1 MVEPEQGR
9 ERDGPALVAGNG
21 GDGSNGHMEERE
33 REALK
38 TAAEVVVFGWRAAD
52 KDE

>member
-1 MVEPEQGR
+1 MVIGGR
-9 ERDGPALVAGNG
+9 
-21 GDGSNGHMEERE
+21 ERE

-52 KDE
+52 KDESENEWK